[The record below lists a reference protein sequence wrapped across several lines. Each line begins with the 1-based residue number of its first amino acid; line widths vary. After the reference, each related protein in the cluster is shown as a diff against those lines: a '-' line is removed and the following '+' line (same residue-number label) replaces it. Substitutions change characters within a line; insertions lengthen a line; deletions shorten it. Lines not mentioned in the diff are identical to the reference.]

1 MNKKVVTML
10 LAIIIVMSAASI
22 IEAKKSEE
30 PEITSMSD
38 ISISGTTVNIP
49 PIPPVIMPTIP
60 PFAHGNN
67 QPPSTEAIAFA
78 QRTSDHL
85 TNMLL
90 AALVKEIGDT
100 TPENVAEG
108 NLSIGLLFSDS
119 QTNFRL
125 VGTFAP
131 ISENDNPQD
140 KFEETA
146 LAQALKGQP
155 YTDVQR
161 VKGKW
166 VYRRSVPLSNF
177 VPQCAMCHPNFAS
190 LAPTDNVGALMLK
203 VPIKKS

>member
-1 MNKKVVTML
+1 ML
-10 LAIIIVMSAASI
+10 LAISLIMSAASI
-22 IEAKKSEE
+22 IEAKNPEE
-30 PEITSMSD
+30 PGIESMND
-38 ISISGTTVNIP
+38 ISISGLTLNIP
-49 PIPPVIMPTIP
+49 PIPPVVIPTIP
-60 PFAHGNN
+60 PLALGSN
-67 QPPSTEAIAFA
+67 QPPSAEAIAFA

-108 NLSIGLLFSDS
+108 NLSIGLMFSDS

-125 VGTFAP
+125 VGTFDP
-131 ISENDNPQD
+131 LSENDYPQD

-146 LAQALKGQP
+146 LEQALAGQP

-166 VYRRSVPLSNF
+166 FYRRSIPLSNF

-190 LAPTDNVGALMLK
+190 FASTDNVGALMLK
-203 VPIKKS
+203 VPIKRS